1 MYSFLHF
8 LFSGV
13 PIKEFVGLLP
23 KMYSIT
29 YDITETDNN
38 VLEKEKKW
46 QREFPNVKSRRH
58 SKMLCTKTICLG
70 KLLQ

>member
-13 PIKEFVGLLP
+13 SIKEFVGLLP

-38 VLEKEKKW
+38 VLEKEKK
-46 QREFPNVKSRRH
+46 S
-58 SKMLCTKTICLG
+58 G
-70 KLLQ
+70 KGNFQM